1 MPAEL
6 SAVFRAA
13 AWVPGPPVL
22 PAAEVLAAGDEWPAS
37 EIPATMPPAASA
49 TAATSPA
56 VQLSG
61 CRRRPGCWAP
71 SA

>member
-13 AWVPGPPVL
+13 AWVPGPPGL
-22 PAAEVLAAGDEWPAS
+22 AAEVLAAGDEWLAS

-61 CRRRPGCWAP
+61 CRRRGC
-71 SA
+71 